1 MSNSKASVFP
11 PALSR
16 QFAMAA
22 ARSSDQGVDQVRP
35 DDSASGVGSQ
45 ASWSVVPPDAPGT
58 PVQPAQAPE
67 APPGIDKTV
76 WDQDSDDDVPPAN
89 WSAYAAAEGSNAGWA
104 PATEAAKHLLG
115 NKEKQ
120 TAKLAQQKAR
130 AKARGHKAVRWG
142 QMPVAGAFNP
152 QNYQLPPFIKQLG
165 SGNEERSVLILDA
178 RDQRIQSPYQGWL
191 LDEILLNAQ
200 SGINILSDRQLVR
213 SPATGYHM
221 NLFYVRAID
230 GYKLIVVGSMTSYGS
245 VPCARWDSL
254 TGSVL
259 SHPAF
264 QPFRWPIMR
273 DDSSTWV
280 DVKVKIEGY
289 LLLHLELR
297 GYRSDQDMSV
307 QLNYINEGLVMT
319 IKEVLFVPS
328 VAVTIFQGWRVV
340 ATSFEVGGRLYV
352 CSEGGV
358 VVALDHPLCHF
369 EVRMT
374 ALSSADSIGMDADR
388 LEFRFRTSGDK
399 IDVAC
404 SQVMVPSTWLVLSR
418 VSGPTLIQNARWCR
432 DRQAR
437 VEGPDQTMQMSQLA
451 GIHAHWTAA
460 TEAFTLEET
469 GPRVGAVAVD
479 THVDNFHLTC
489 ESPLFKSEMVIV
501 PKEALAL
508 QYHDRGDEQAMIV
521 VPPVAGG
528 PAAIPVEHALGSLK
542 ALTGSAGAPAQGD
555 AIVAAESS
563 ASESGLTPS
572 APATGA
578 RTLQVQRRSLEAR
591 QKENV
596 AVAALPPQ
604 AFVAQVDQVLQGLG
618 AQGSTTSVPRSFGP
632 PPVIEE
638 AEESLL

>member
-1 MSNSKASVFP
+1 
-11 PALSR
+11 
-16 QFAMAA
+16 MAA

-45 ASWSVVPPDAPGT
+45 ASWSVVPPDAPET

-76 WDQDSDDDVPPAN
+76 WDEDSDDDVPPAN

-221 NLFYVRAID
+221 NLFYVRAIN

-340 ATSFEVGGRLYV
+340 ATSFEVGGRLYA

-528 PAAIPVEHALGSLK
+528 PAAIPVENALGSLK

-591 QKENV
+591 
-596 AVAALPPQ
+596 
-604 AFVAQVDQVLQGLG
+604 
-618 AQGSTTSVPRSFGP
+618 
-632 PPVIEE
+632 
-638 AEESLL
+638 

>member
-1 MSNSKASVFP
+1 
-11 PALSR
+11 
-16 QFAMAA
+16 MAA
-22 ARSSDQGVDQVRP
+22 ARSNDQGGDQMHP
-35 DDSASGVGSQ
+35 DDSASGVGSR
-45 ASWSVVPPDAPGT
+45 ASWSVIQTDAPEA
-58 PVQPAQAPE
+58 PAQKPE
-67 APPGIDKTV
+67 APPGIEKTV
-76 WDQDSDDDVPPAN
+76 WEEDSDDDVPPSN
-89 WSAYAAAEGSNAGWA
+89 WAAFAADSSNAGWA
-104 PATEAAKHLLG
+104 PATQAAKHLLG

-142 QMPVAGAFNP
+142 QMPVAGALNP
-152 QNYQLPPFIKQLG
+152 QNYQLPPFITQLG
-165 SGNEERSVLILDA
+165 SGEEERSVLIVDA

-191 LDEILLNAQ
+191 LDEILLNAR

-245 VPCARWDSL
+245 VPCAKWDSL

-489 ESPLFKSEMVIV
+489 ESPLFKSEKVIV
-501 PKEALAL
+501 PKDALAL
-508 QYHDRGDEQAMIV
+508 QYHDRGEEKAMIV

-528 PAAIPVEHALGSLK
+528 PAAIPVENAPGSLK
-542 ALTGSAGAPAQGD
+542 ALTGPTGAPSLGAVS
-555 AIVAAESS
+555 VAAEGSV
-563 ASESGLTPS
+563 SEGGQLQP
-572 APATGA
+572 APTTGA
-578 RTLQVQRRSLEAR
+578 RTLQVQRRSLEVR
-591 QKENV
+591 QRENV

-604 AFVAQVDQVLQGLG
+604 AFVTQVDQVLQGMG

-632 PPVIEE
+632 APVIEE